1 MNHCEILVA
10 HPSPDLYGSDLQML
24 VTVQALMQ
32 EGWGVT
38 VVIPVD
44 GPLSSRLR
52 ACGAQVL
59 VSAMPV
65 LRKSVLTPRGLV
77 GFLAQSL
84 SGTWRSVRMVRSRR
98 PDVVLVNTVTIPT
111 WLLGAR
117 LARTPVLSHV
127 HEAEE
132 EQGRVVRSLLA
143 GQLLLADRI
152 VVNSA
157 AARRALVQVVPWL
170 ERRLRVVHNGVPG
183 PPAPLSDL
191 RQRTPDEPLRAVLVA
206 RLSPRKGVDVALE
219 AVAQLRREGQDV
231 SLDICGTVFDGYEW
245 YEEELRRRAA
255 MPDLAGAV
263 TFHGYVSPTWPAL
276 ERADVVLVPSRV
288 EPFGNT
294 AVEAMLAGRPLV
306 ASGVQGLLE
315 VVTDLSTGLH
325 VRPGDSQS
333 LADALLRIAREPS
346 MARGLAR
353 AAQGEARR
361 RFSPETYSELMV
373 GSVRQLMA

>member
-1 MNHCEILVA
+1 MKSGTILVA

-24 VTVQALMQ
+24 VTVQALVQ

-38 VVIPVD
+38 VVLPVD

-52 ACGAQVL
+52 ACGADVL
-59 VSAMPV
+59 VSTMPV
-65 LRKSVLTPRGLV
+65 LRKSVMTPRGLV
-77 GFLAQSL
+77 QFVAQSV
-84 SGTWRSVRMVRSRR
+84 SGTWRAVRTIRGRR
-98 PDVVLVNTVTIPT
+98 PDAVLVNTVTIPT

-132 EQGRVVRSLLA
+132 DQGRAIRTLLA

-157 AARRALVQVVPWL
+157 AARRALVEVVPWL
-170 ERRLRVVHNGVPG
+170 EHRLRVVHNGVPG
-183 PPAPLSDL
+183 PPTPLSEL
-191 RQRTPDEPLRAVLVA
+191 RERTADEPLRAVLVA
-206 RLSPRKGVDVALE
+206 RLSPRKGIDVALE

-231 SLDICGTVFDGYEW
+231 SLDICGTVFAGYEW

-263 TFHGYVSPTWPAL
+263 VFHGYVSPTWPAL

-325 VRPGDSQS
+325 VRPGDPQS
-333 LADALLRIAREPS
+333 LAEALLRIAREPR
-346 MARGLAR
+346 MARSLANQ
-353 AAQGEARR
+353 AESEARR
-361 RFSPETYSELMV
+361 RFSPETYSELMA
-373 GSVRQLMA
+373 GAVRSLTA